1 MSGKAPIFEETV
13 RNYLAQVAQIDLAGI
28 AETLAIT
35 VEQGEALIPFL
46 GKTYRVSSSGVFD
59 DSGLEPIHAIR
70 IVLCRY
76 LLLAPPALPR
86 QGEDWVSYKDFRDAA
101 PFVYGFVNNSERAI
115 ARNFYRT
122 PWYELPASSRP
133 SGGASAGAWNSP
145 TSSPASFRPCPESR
159 CCSCLM
165 TRMKTFRPNAPCCF
179 NAGRKNF
186 WIWNAWLSSA
196 GCWPIPW
203 PKRPAWGNGPSCD
216 RVQTAFKR

>member
-1 MSGKAPIFEETV
+1 MSDKAPIFEETV

-101 PFVYGFVNNSERAI
+101 PFVSGFVNNSERAI
-115 ARNFYRT
+115 ARNF
-122 PWYELPASSRP
+122 
-133 SGGASAGAWNSP
+133 SGRLEQLRDAAGRLEAVPRLWSSP
-145 TSSPASFRPCPESR
+145 TSSPAKFRPCPESR
-159 CCSCLM
+159 CSFCLM
-165 TRMKTFRPNAPCCF
+165 TRTKTSRPNAPCCF

-186 WIWNAWLSSA
+186 WTWNAWPL
-196 GCWPIPW
+196 
-203 PKRPAWGNGPSCD
+203 
-216 RVQTAFKR
+216 

>member
-35 VEQGEALIPFL
+35 AEQGEALIPFL

-86 QGEDWVSYKDFRDAA
+86 QGEDWVSFKDFRDAA
-101 PFVYGFVNNSERAI
+101 PFVSGFVNNSERSI
-115 ARNFYRT
+115 ARNFSGRLDQLRQAAGSLGAV
-122 PWYELPASSRP
+122 PPALELSYQFIGQIQALPQIPLLLLFNDEDEDFPAQCTLLFQRRAEKFLDMECLAIIGWLLADSL
-133 SGGASAGAWNSP
+133 AQAAGLGIRSV
-145 TSSPASFRPCPESR
+145 
-159 CCSCLM
+159 M
-165 TRMKTFRPNAPCCF
+165 
-179 NAGRKNF
+179 
-186 WIWNAWLSSA
+186 
-196 GCWPIPW
+196 
-203 PKRPAWGNGPSCD
+203 
-216 RVQTAFKR
+216 